1 MNKAIR
7 HPAWRY
13 RLLINLFLG
22 IIAFASAANA
32 HESRPAYLEID
43 ETAPGRYDV
52 IWRTPLN
59 AGMRLPIALK
69 FSEGVSNVTEPAVR
83 ELPDSLVERR
93 IIKVSDSIAGKR
105 IDFVGL
111 QATITD
117 VLVRVRLLD
126 GSESTTV
133 VRPSK
138 AWVEITGSRGLLAV
152 ASSYALLGIE
162 HILFGVDH
170 LLFVLGLL
178 ILVKG
183 WRRLVGTITA
193 FTVAHSITLA
203 AATLGFVHVPS
214 KPVEATIAL
223 SIVFVAC
230 EIVHRRQGRSGLT
243 EMWPWVIAFSFGLL
257 HGLGFAGALRE
268 VGLAAKR
275 HPARPSFFQRRRRTG
290 PTPLHWLRH
299 GGNRRGGSRRQ
310 EIQSMERR
318 AAIGLRMVREHFG
331 LRHRRRRGLLA
342 DRTNPQFC
350 CMNKRLA
357 PALISFH
364 PNPKWQRVRTAMLPR

>member
-7 HPAWRY
+7 HSVWRY

-22 IIAFASAANA
+22 IIAFAPAANA

-133 VRPSK
+133 ARPHRDSQQLRI
-138 AWVEITGSRGLLAV
+138 AWDRAHCLWHRSSSFCSGSVDYHQRDRAAAENSYGLYSCAQYNSR
-152 ASSYALLGIE
+152 ARDPWYRS
-162 HILFGVDH
+162 
-170 LLFVLGLL
+170 
-178 ILVKG
+178 
-183 WRRLVGTITA
+183 
-193 FTVAHSITLA
+193 HSLA
-203 AATLGFVHVPS
+203 AG
-214 KPVEATIAL
+214 
-223 SIVFVAC
+223 
-230 EIVHRRQGRSGLT
+230 
-243 EMWPWVIAFSFGLL
+243 
-257 HGLGFAGALRE
+257 
-268 VGLAAKR
+268 
-275 HPARPSFFQRRRRTG
+275 
-290 PTPLHWLRH
+290 
-299 GGNRRGGSRRQ
+299 
-310 EIQSMERR
+310 
-318 AAIGLRMVREHFG
+318 
-331 LRHRRRRGLLA
+331 
-342 DRTNPQFC
+342 
-350 CMNKRLA
+350 
-357 PALISFH
+357 
-364 PNPKWQRVRTAMLPR
+364 

>member
-1 MNKAIR
+1 MSKVIR
-7 HPAWRY
+7 HSGWGY
-13 RLLINLFLG
+13 RFVSLVLWILT
-22 IIAFASAANA
+22 FASTAHA

-69 FSEGVSNVTEPAVR
+69 FSEDVSNVTEPAVR

-93 IIKVSDSIAGKR
+93 IVNVTDGLAGKR

-126 GSESTTV
+126 GTESTTV
-133 VRPSK
+133 ARPSK
-138 AWVEITGSRGLLAV
+138 AWVEITGSQGLFAV

-193 FTVAHSITLA
+193 FTIAHSITLA

-214 KPVEATIAL
+214 KPVEAMIAL

-230 EIVHRRQGRSGLT
+230 EIIHRRAGRVGLT
-243 EMWPWVIAFSFGLL
+243 EAWPWLIAFTFGLL

-268 VGLAAKR
+268 VGLPQNAIPIALLFFNVGVELGQLLFISLIMAVIIAAV
-275 HPARPSFFQRRRRTG
+275 HIARKLPRTTL
-290 PTPLHWLRH
+290 PPQFAFNWCETI
-299 GGNRRGGSRRQ
+299 S
-310 EIQSMERR
+310 
-318 AAIGLRMVREHFG
+318 AYAIGGVAMFWVIQ
-331 LRHRRRRGLLA
+331 
-342 DRTNPQFC
+342 RTV
-350 CMNKRLA
+350 A
-357 PALISFH
+357 I
-364 PNPKWQRVRTAMLPR
+364 W